1 MGSVQINRIALLL
14 ILSCCLICLPISGLA
29 VSGDSGQIESKLLPS
44 GPGPKAQELKVWT
57 EKAKEE
63 WARAGIPAIV
73 RVKSSEKGYLTAIY
87 VSPSGDLIILL
98 PNKEMQSDVILPDKD
113 YTLFGPESPV
123 RLKLSEMAKDAKI
136 IFCVSA
142 QPLQLAPLP
151 ISSGETFARIPSS
164 SSQDMETLRQKLEAL
179 SKDPNFN
186 FKVLTLR
193 DRKEKDSRLDLMT
206 LPTGVTSSK
215 PVGVTGAPGAKDKIV
230 GPGKE

>member
-1 MGSVQINRIALLL
+1 M
-14 ILSCCLICLPISGLA
+14 
-29 VSGDSGQIESKLLPS
+29 
-44 GPGPKAQELKVWT
+44 
-57 EKAKEE
+57 
-63 WARAGIPAIV
+63 
-73 RVKSSEKGYLTAIY
+73 KSSEKGYLTAIY

-98 PNKEMQSDVILPDKD
+98 PNKEMRSDVILPDQD
-113 YTLFGPESPV
+113 YTLFGPESHV
-123 RLKLSEMAKDAKI
+123 RLKQSEMAKDAKI

-151 ISSGETFARIPSS
+151 IPSGETFARIPSS

-179 SKDPNFN
+179 SKDLNFN

-193 DRKEKDSRLDLMT
+193 DRTEKDSRLDLMT

-215 PVGVTGAPGAKDKIV
+215 PIGVTGVPGAKDKTV